1 MKTVATIIKRI
12 FGREANTSAELTV
25 AVHEIETQLAA
36 ARAARAGII
45 EGADDDGAAAEQV
58 ARLDSRIGL
67 LVARAAGLGERI
79 LETKISEQ
87 EALQADL
94 AAQHRA
100 LSMKHYEL
108 REAFASEIQKLT
120 PRGERRGAAREAIMR
135 AQLETPEMGKIR
147 MERDTVSQRKGDVI
161 GELTQLYKERERRK
175 ATVPGQ
181 VGVRLS

>member
-25 AVHEIETQLAA
+25 AVKEIELQLAT
-36 ARAARAGII
+36 ARAEREQVVAG
-45 EGADDDGAAAEQV
+45 ELPDAAAAEQI
-58 ARLDSRIGL
+58 AKLDSKIGL
-67 LVARAAGLGERI
+67 LVARAAGLRERI
-79 LETKISEQ
+79 LETKISEL
-87 EALQADL
+87 EAIQADL
-94 AAQHRA
+94 TGQHLA

-108 REAFASEIQKLT
+108 REAFATTIQKLT

-181 VGVRLS
+181 IGVRLS